1 VTVEGQKGESG
12 AEELNCAFEKWGNV
26 RTLINAVL
34 VDSTAT
40 GVAYLAN
47 WTILWDSNKG
57 QAHTED
63 TNERNER
70 KIIVNFKFDREQKT
84 RALRDI
90 EIRTTG
96 ELRRYDIM
104 KIIAKL
110 AKQYEK
116 Y

>member
-1 VTVEGQKGESG
+1 METYDSASG
-12 AEELNCAFEKWGNV
+12 IMWKSMHHIEENDQISERNNIDIL
-26 RTLINAVL
+26 RI
-34 VDSTAT
+34 
-40 GVAYLAN
+40 VAYESA
-47 WTILWDSNKG
+47 
-57 QAHTED
+57 
-63 TNERNER
+63 
-70 KIIVNFKFDREQKT
+70 
-84 RALRDI
+84 RALNDI

>member
-1 VTVEGQKGESG
+1 M
-12 AEELNCAFEKWGNV
+12 
-26 RTLINAVL
+26 
-34 VDSTAT
+34 
-40 GVAYLAN
+40 
-47 WTILWDSNKG
+47 
-57 QAHTED
+57 
-63 TNERNER
+63 
-70 KIIVNFKFDREQKT
+70 NFKFDREQKT